1 MSAVRINYNCV
12 ILFSYINHYIYKTG
26 ACLIYLPPYSP
37 DLNPIEE
44 AFSAIKAF
52 LRRHEDHFTSD
63 AQLAYLINMATLS
76 ITSDDAVG
84 WFADCGYV

>member
-1 MSAVRINYNCV
+1 LRSHFFIM
-12 ILFSYINHYIYKTG
+12 
-26 ACLIYLPPYSP
+26 LIVCRCPTCISSP

-52 LRRHEDHFTSD
+52 LRRHEDHFKSE
-63 AQLAYLINMATLS
+63 AQIAYLINMAASS

-84 WFADCGYV
+84 WFADCGYI

>member
-1 MSAVRINYNCV
+1 M
-12 ILFSYINHYIYKTG
+12 LG
-26 ACLIYLPPYSP
+26 ARLIYLPPYSP
-37 DLNPIEE
+37 DFNPIEE

-63 AQLAYLINMATLS
+63 TQLEYLIYLATSS
-76 ITSDDAVG
+76 ITSDDAIG